1 MRNNEIRT
9 LKRLCFLLHL
19 KEGYIFDLA
28 SRAKSCYYS
37 FDKKIRKK
45 GGTTKI
51 RHIDSPNIE
60 LKNVQKR
67 IVSVIIKPYI
77 DLLPDYIHGARIG
90 KSIVTNAN
98 SHAGHEAILSLDIK
112 NCFPSITSKR
122 IYYIFKNTIHCSD
135 NVASV
140 LTKLTTKDGVLPQG
154 CPTSASLCNLVL
166 AQLIE
171 KLSRVDGSLNYS
183 ISHYIDDIFYSG
195 SYYDLQKIKKPAMA
209 EIGKNGFRPNTEKTN
224 LVKNG
229 HPMKVTGVTINTKV
243 SAGRRRIRKIQ
254 REILKITKKDKTD
267 YIIVLKKRKRNKN
280 IKIKACKIEKIFGEI
295 SNVISINKD
304 QGYKLKKKIE
314 AKINNTIT

>member
-1 MRNNEIRT
+1 
-9 LKRLCFLLHL
+9 
-19 KEGYIFDLA
+19 
-28 SRAKSCYYS
+28 
-37 FDKKIRKK
+37 
-45 GGTTKI
+45 
-51 RHIDSPNIE
+51 
-60 LKNVQKR
+60 
-67 IVSVIIKPYI
+67 
-77 DLLPDYIHGARIG
+77 
-90 KSIVTNAN
+90 
-98 SHAGHEAILSLDIK
+98 
-112 NCFPSITSKR
+112 
-122 IYYIFKNTIHCSD
+122 
-135 NVASV
+135 
-140 LTKLTTKDGVLPQG
+140 
-154 CPTSASLCNLVL
+154 
-166 AQLIE
+166 
-171 KLSRVDGSLNYS
+171 
-183 ISHYIDDIFYSG
+183 
-195 SYYDLQKIKKPAMA
+195 MA